1 MCRVILKAKS
11 KCKGSSK
18 PPWYEISAF
27 FIACLLTYSAIASG
41 RKGNLN
47 VCFHDSLFHGWDDV
61 VIGTALWE
69 EILVYIE
76 SLKKNNSKCCIS
88 RYKVIKNY
96 SCWAVAARPTIMSLS
111 YKKRL

>member
-76 SLKKNNSKCCIS
+76 SLKKIIVN
-88 RYKVIKNY
+88 
-96 SCWAVAARPTIMSLS
+96 AVSQGTKLLRITPAGLWQHDLPS
-111 YKKRL
+111 